1 MGVAKA
7 KKMPKKTLTQ
17 KINRYGPTKENTLLK
32 IEDLNKGLDWVD
44 DIAGQS
50 YTAFTYFRESMES
63 TDQELFNAV
72 VTPYNL
78 TDEQEKKEI
87 VRHYRA
93 LLRTLREKLKKG
105 DRELLRTAFE
115 MAADAHKTMRR
126 KSGEPYILHPIAVAM
141 IAADE
146 IGLGVRSTICALLHD
161 TVEDTD
167 ITLEDIKREFGNEIA
182 KIVDGLT
189 KIATVMDTNS
199 SQQAE
204 NFKKILLT
212 LTDDPRVILIK
223 LADRLH
229 NMRTMDSMKQEKQ
242 LKIASETIWVYAPLA
257 HRMGLY
263 NIKTELEDLSMK
275 YLEPDKYHEIARK
288 LADTKRERTKY
299 INEFIKPLK
308 EKLSHSGLQ
317 FDMYGRPKSI
327 HSIWNKIK
335 KKGVSFEEVYDL
347 FAIRIILDVPL
358 EKEKEECWKVY
369 SMVTDEYLPSPER
382 LRDWLS
388 NPKSNGYEALHTT
401 VMGPQGKW
409 VEVQI
414 RSKRMNE
421 IAEKGLAAHF
431 KYKEGTQSEDRFDK
445 WFIQIREALG
455 NQEEESIDFL
465 QDFKTSF
472 LAEEIYV
479 YTPKGEVKMLPVNS
493 SALDFAFYIHTAI
506 GSKCIG
512 AKVNHKL
519 VPISHKLR
527 SGDQIEIITS
537 NKQKP
542 SEDWLNNVVTAKAK
556 NSIKD
561 ALREEKKIIS
571 EEGKYTAQRKLE
583 GIGAAYN
590 PYNLDQLV
598 NFYKLP
604 SQLDLLYKI
613 ATKSIDLKE
622 LKTFQVIGDKI
633 EAPKP
638 VVVAPDPNA
647 EVNTYKPLPKK
658 GDSELIIF
666 GESSDKI
673 KYNLAKC
680 CNPIPGD
687 DVFGFVSTGK
697 GLIIHRTSCPNA
709 TQLLANYGHR
719 VVKTK
724 WAKNK
729 EISFLTGLRIIG
741 LDDVGVVNKITTIIS
756 GDLKINIAALTIES
770 KDGMFEGTIKVFV
783 HDKDELEELVSRIQ
797 SLHGIQKVIRFD
809 TELV

>member
-1 MGVAKA
+1 MEA
-7 KKMPKKTLTQ
+7 LN
-17 KINRYGPTKENTLLK
+17 INT
-32 IEDLNKGLDWVD
+32 
-44 DIAGQS
+44 
-50 YTAFTYFRESMES
+50 
-63 TDQELFNAV
+63 NAEI
-72 VTPYNL
+72 VTNYNL
-78 TDEQEKKEI
+78 DEEQEKKEI

-93 LLRTLREKLKKG
+93 LLRALREKLKKG
-105 DRELLRTAFE
+105 DKELLRTAFE

-126 KSGEPYILHPIAVAM
+126 KSGEPYVLHPLAVAM
-141 IAADE
+141 ICVEE

-161 TVEDTD
+161 TVEDTNIALD
-167 ITLEDIKREFGNEIA
+167 DIKSEFGNEIA

-189 KIATVMDTNS
+189 KISTVMDTNS

-229 NMRTMDSMKQEKQ
+229 NMRTLDAMKQEKQ

-263 NIKTELEDLSMK
+263 NVKTELEDLSMK
-275 YLEPDKYHEIARK
+275 YMEPAIYKEIAKK
-288 LADTKRERTKY
+288 LAETKRERTKY
-299 INEFIKPLK
+299 INEFIRPLK
-308 EKLSHSGLQ
+308 EKLTAAE
-317 FDMYGRPKSI
+317 FDFEIQGRPKSI

-335 KKGVSFEEVYDL
+335 KKEVSFEEVYDL
-347 FAIRIILDVPL
+347 FAIRVILNADL
-358 EKEKEECWKVY
+358 DKEKEDCWKVY
-369 SMVTDEYLPSPER
+369 SMITDEYSPSPER

-414 RSKRMNE
+414 RTKRMNE

-431 KYKEGTQSEDRFDK
+431 KYKEGSQNEDRFDK
-445 WFIQIREALG
+445 WFVQIREALG
-455 NQEEESIDFL
+455 NQQDEGIDFL

-479 YTPKGEVKMLPVNS
+479 YTPKGDVKMLPINS

-542 SEDWLNNVVTAKAK
+542 SEDWLSSVVTAKAK

-561 ALREEKKIIS
+561 ALREEKKIIA
-571 EEGKYTAQRKLE
+571 EEGKYSLQRKLE
-583 GIGAAYN
+583 GIGALYN
-590 PYNLDQLV
+590 TYNIDQV
-598 NFYKLP
+598 MFYYKL
-604 SQLDLLYKI
+604 SSHLDLLFKI
-613 ATKSIDLKE
+613 ATKTIDLKE
-622 LKTFQVIGDKI
+622 LKLFQVIGDKI

-638 VVVAPDPNA
+638 VNLSPEINLENPALKA
-647 EVNTYKPLPKK
+647 ASKK
-658 GDSELIIF
+658 DSELIIF

-673 KYNLAKC
+673 KYTLGKC

-697 GLIIHRTSCPNA
+697 GLIIHRNNCPNA

-729 EISFLTGLRIIG
+729 EIPFLTGLSIIG
-741 LDDVGVVNKITTIIS
+741 LDDVGVVNKITNIIS
-756 GDLKINIAALTIES
+756 GELKINIAALTIES
-770 KDGMFEGTIKVFV
+770 TEGLFKGTIKVYV
-783 HDKDELEELVSRIQ
+783 HDKDELEELVTRIK
-797 SLHGIQKVIRFD
+797 SLNGIQQVIRFD
-809 TELV
+809 TETV